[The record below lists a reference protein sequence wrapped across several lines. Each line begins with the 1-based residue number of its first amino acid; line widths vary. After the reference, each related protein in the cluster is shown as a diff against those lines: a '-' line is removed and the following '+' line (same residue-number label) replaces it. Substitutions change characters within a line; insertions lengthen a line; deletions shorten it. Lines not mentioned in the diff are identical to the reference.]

1 MIKKLK
7 LNFIVNTM
15 ILVSIAISMILS
27 AICLLTYI
35 AEETEISK
43 VLDFNI
49 RYADSHPE
57 AVCGYVDEIENTKLQ
72 VKLSGKIKETFKD
85 ADFINSLT
93 EVLQLDPRPS
103 YHNDPNRIY
112 GMLYGNYN
120 VKFTV
125 KEDIL
130 EIIEIQLV

>member
-1 MIKKLK
+1 
-7 LNFIVNTM
+7 
-15 ILVSIAISMILS
+15 
-27 AICLLTYI
+27 
-35 AEETEISK
+35 
-43 VLDFNI
+43 
-49 RYADSHPE
+49 
-57 AVCGYVDEIENTKLQ
+57 
-72 VKLSGKIKETFKD
+72 
-85 ADFINSLT
+85 
-93 EVLQLDPRPS
+93 LQLDPRPS